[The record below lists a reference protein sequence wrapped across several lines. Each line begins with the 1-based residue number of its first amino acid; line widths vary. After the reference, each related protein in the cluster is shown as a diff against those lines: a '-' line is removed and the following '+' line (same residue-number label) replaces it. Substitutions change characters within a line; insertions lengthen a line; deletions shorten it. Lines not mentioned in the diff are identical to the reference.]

1 MTVNTQY
8 YKEHWLGENYIKA
21 TEDIF
26 AQVDAYLGQ
35 GPKRILDIGCGYAN
49 VSRKFQE
56 KYGSELWL
64 LDGDMATNP
73 ETSKRVNKFG
83 PVDDFQ
89 FYTAVDD
96 LKTQWDRQGMQYTFV
111 DANNINI
118 PEDVKF
124 DFVCSWISCGFHYPG
139 RTRQL
144 LVKE

>member
-1 MTVNTQY
+1 MLEQY
-8 YKEHWLGENYIKA
+8 LPRP
-21 TEDIF
+21 
-26 AQVDAYLGQ
+26 
-35 GPKRILDIGCGYAN
+35 PKRILDIGCGYAN

-83 PVDDFQ
+83 PIDDFQ

-124 DFVCSWISCGFHYPG
+124 DFVCSWISCGFHYPVG
-139 RTRQL
+139 
-144 LVKE
+144 VY